1 MDQAASPPDP
11 APGRRTGEGRTP
23 SGPARRPPPA
33 RRGGGLTIVLCV
45 LVAGTFM
52 VLSGVGLGTVG
63 ATVTGI
69 GRFAQLKRHAVAAG
83 RFTPSVAGGRSRST
97 GHAPAHTTSAAA
109 RGRGGDRAPAPPR
122 ATLGVEAVDAG
133 GGGALLVGVH
143 VPGAGHSAGLARG
156 DVVLALDGTRLGSAA
171 DLARAIAAVR
181 PGTAVTLT
189 VRRPDGTRAHLT
201 ATPGVLT

>member
-69 GRFAQLKRHAVAAG
+69 GRG
-83 RFTPSVAGGRSRST
+83 GAGGPC
-97 GHAPAHTTSAAA
+97 GLGDLGGNGGLG
-109 RGRGGDRAPAPPR
+109 GRYGPFG
-122 ATLGVEAVDAG
+122 
-133 GGGALLVGVH
+133 
-143 VPGAGHSAGLARG
+143 
-156 DVVLALDGTRLGSAA
+156 
-171 DLARAIAAVR
+171 
-181 PGTAVTLT
+181 
-189 VRRPDGTRAHLT
+189 RRRR
-201 ATPGVLT
+201 